1 MAAPTNA
8 ANLKKALANSEPST
22 HGTWCRFVATHRFVA
37 IEGIADIRRSLA
49 ARRSDAND
57 PNPDLAVQSRCPAC
71 RGGNSQPY
79 SEQLLDS
86 LGMAAIASL
95 MASYLSHAPSAE
107 KISAG
112 FGEAALGLGE
122 N

>member
-1 MAAPTNA
+1 M
-8 ANLKKALANSEPST
+8 NLVIFLVRRTMSPI
-22 HGTWCRFVATHRFVA
+22 AT
-37 IEGIADIRRSLA
+37 
-49 ARRSDAND
+49 
-57 PNPDLAVQSRCPAC
+57 SRCATTALPPNWGMGC
-71 RGGNSQPY
+71 GGNSHPY
-79 SEQLLDS
+79 SEQLPDS

>member
-1 MAAPTNA
+1 M
-8 ANLKKALANSEPST
+8 
-22 HGTWCRFVATHRFVA
+22 GC
-37 IEGIADIRRSLA
+37 
-49 ARRSDAND
+49 
-57 PNPDLAVQSRCPAC
+57 
-71 RGGNSQPY
+71 GGNSHPY
-79 SEQLLDS
+79 SEQLPDS